1 MRLTLRT
8 MLAYLDDILEP
19 TDRDDIGHKIEESQF
34 ALQLVQRVRDCTR
47 KSRLSAPPLSGKGMD
62 PNTVAEYLDNTL
74 AGERVPD
81 FEKVCLESDVYLAE
95 VAACHQ
101 ILTMVLGQP
110 AQINPEMK
118 RRMYE
123 IGNQA
128 AAAPA
133 EELKLAAADDHHAA
147 IPDELWVKPAR
158 TKPEIPDYLRQPTK
172 QWSWKTIVAAI
183 VLVLVLAG
191 AITMALGPW
200 ETNPIAGLLGLRSA
214 KETKVAENGANS
226 QPAAN
231 GQSSET
237 AAAPTSTD
245 GMPALAQPNAATGGT
260 DAAGHMVNSKAGGV
274 DNATMP
280 VAPVPEST
288 NTPPSSATVQNPSN
302 PATANP
308 VASNIVPTS
317 PNPTAGIDVR
327 GNDRPKPD
335 DSSMPPDF
343 PQPVTNNVAT
353 MPNRAIDAPR
363 AAARSD
369 IPVPGDVT
377 LNAPRPTTD
386 DQPSALP
393 DADLPLGRFLPG
405 KTVVLLKYDVPSQQ
419 WSRLPPGAALNAG
432 DQLLVLPTY
441 RPTLTLSAGLTLQ
454 LSPET
459 LLQLQAPD
467 AQGVPGIKVMSG
479 RLVAL
484 SAGKAGTRLRLT
496 TGSASGVV
504 TFSDADST
512 LGLEVHRT
520 LVPGADPE
528 QQESHA
534 VADLYAANG
543 HFEWT
548 PAGGNS
554 VALTAPQRLTI
565 TATPADATAIAA
577 APPMNVIPKW
587 INSPEPLRSLD
598 ENVSEV
604 LAGSLEGGKQL
615 PQVLV
620 EMAGERRVEFR
631 SIGAQSL
638 ALMDDFEPLVTAFR
652 DEGQRP
658 MWAAEIASVRAAL
671 ARGPAVAAKFREA
684 CEKQFGDDA
693 GKEFYRMFWGYT
705 KDQLQ
710 RDQAAKLVENLE
722 NNELAFRA
730 VAIADLLEITG
741 KPMGYVATDIPIN
754 RRQPVRR
761 WQDELRTGKIVPREP
776 AAHP

>member
-1 MRLTLRT
+1 M
-8 MLAYLDDILEP
+8 
-19 TDRDDIGHKIEESQF
+19 ES
-34 ALQLVQRVRDCTR
+34 
-47 KSRLSAPPLSGKGMD
+47 
-62 PNTVAEYLDNTL
+62 
-74 AGERVPD
+74 
-81 FEKVCLESDVYLAE
+81 
-95 VAACHQ
+95 VAA
-101 ILTMVLGQP
+101 
-110 AQINPEMK
+110 
-118 RRMYE
+118 RR
-123 IGNQA
+123 
-128 AAAPA
+128 
-133 EELKLAAADDHHAA
+133 
-147 IPDELWVKPAR
+147 
-158 TKPEIPDYLRQPTK
+158 
-172 QWSWKTIVAAI
+172 
-183 VLVLVLAG
+183 G
-191 AITMALGPW
+191 A
-200 ETNPIAGLLGLRSA
+200 
-214 KETKVAENGANS
+214 
-226 QPAAN
+226 
-231 GQSSET
+231 
-237 AAAPTSTD
+237 
-245 GMPALAQPNAATGGT
+245 
-260 DAAGHMVNSKAGGV
+260 
-274 DNATMP
+274 
-280 VAPVPEST
+280 
-288 NTPPSSATVQNPSN
+288 
-302 PATANP
+302 
-308 VASNIVPTS
+308 
-317 PNPTAGIDVR
+317 
-327 GNDRPKPD
+327 
-335 DSSMPPDF
+335 
-343 PQPVTNNVAT
+343 
-353 MPNRAIDAPR
+353 
-363 AAARSD
+363 
-369 IPVPGDVT
+369 
-377 LNAPRPTTD
+377 
-386 DQPSALP
+386 
-393 DADLPLGRFLPG
+393 
-405 KTVVLLKYDVPSQQ
+405 
-419 WSRLPPGAALNAG
+419 NAG

-512 LGLEVHRT
+512 LGLEVHRA
-520 LVPGADPE
+520 LVLGTDPE
-528 QQESHA
+528 QQESHT

-543 HFEWT
+543 HFGWT

-554 VALTAPQRLTI
+554 VPLTAPQRLTI
-565 TATPADATAIAA
+565 TATPADVAAIAA
-577 APPMNVIPKW
+577 AAPTNVIPKW

-761 WQDELRTGKIVPREP
+761 WQDESAHRQNRAARTCGASLIRNSEKPNLRFWEFKELRRAFSSKSSALMLHKRSFRFSCMSPKRSAAPTVLDQETCREIVATCACFNFRKASRSVTQLFDQILAPIGLRSTQLVILVTCEAWAPAGWPDSRELVMDRSTVTRNLRPLISQGYLQVTGKSGRAGKSVELTKAGQQALVE
-776 AAHP
+776 AAPYWQEAQGQLLSRLGQERWDRVMADLAMVVDATRAMA